1 MVVNGGMLLIQAPMY
16 PVEYFEIIAGSRI
29 VDANSLAL
37 LGFQRVMM
45 RDLGRYFDAEAFCTD
60 SKQRIRSD

>member
-1 MVVNGGMLLIQAPMY
+1 MY

-29 VDANSLAL
+29 VDANSLAH

-45 RDLGRYFDAEAFCTD
+45 RDMGRYLDAE
-60 SKQRIRSD
+60 RSTRLQSGGSVLPG